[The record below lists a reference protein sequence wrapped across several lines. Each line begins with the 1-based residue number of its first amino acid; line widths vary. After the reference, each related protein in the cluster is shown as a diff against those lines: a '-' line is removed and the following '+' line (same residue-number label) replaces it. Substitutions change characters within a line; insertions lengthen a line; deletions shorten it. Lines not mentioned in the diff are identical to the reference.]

1 MSNQKIKIMKTKL
14 LLLLLCLVISI
25 PAYCQS
31 EKDRTTLEQVE
42 VSPPEFTGI
51 EGATRFLNGEN
62 ANVSLL
68 SQYMLN
74 HVTYPE
80 IDIESIREG
89 KEIIRFTVQPDGSL
103 TDFIVVNSV
112 SPSIDQEVINAI
124 KTTEGMWKPG
134 YNNET
139 IVPME
144 KEFSMVFKLTHTSSL
159 ISRAAARYKRG
170 NKLLLVEKN
179 PKRALRHF
187 EQGLVY
193 VPEDCPMLML
203 HGLSL
208 YELGDKERACQDWNR
223 IKALGGIEADG
234 YLENYCEMKGYAEM
248 KEIISK

>member
-1 MSNQKIKIMKTKL
+1 MKTKL

-25 PAYCQS
+25 PAFSQN
-31 EKDRTTLEQVE
+31 EKDHTTLEEVQ

-51 EGATRFLNGEN
+51 EDATHFLNGEN

-68 SQYMLN
+68 SRYMLN
-74 HVTYPE
+74 HVQYPD

-103 TDFIVVNSV
+103 TDFTVINSV
-112 SPSIDQEVINAI
+112 SPSIDNEVINVM
-124 KTTEGMWKPG
+124 KSTEGMWKPG

-139 IVPME
+139 TVPME
-144 KEFSMVFKLTHTSSL
+144 KEFSIVFKIPGTRSL
-159 ISRAAARYKRG
+159 QSQSVSRYKRG
-170 NKLLLVEKN
+170 SKLLLIKNN

-193 VPEDCPMLML
+193 VPENCSMLML

-208 YELGDKERACQDWNR
+208 YELGDKESACQDWNH

-234 YLENYCEMKGYAEM
+234 WLDNYCEMKGYAEM
-248 KEIISK
+248 KEILSK

>member
-14 LLLLLCLVISI
+14 LLLLLCLVISV
-25 PAYCQS
+25 PAFSQN

-89 KEIIRFTVQPDGSL
+89 KEIIRFTVHPDGSL
-103 TDFIVVNSV
+103 TDFVVVNSV
-112 SPSIDQEVINAI
+112 SPRIDQEVINAM

-144 KEFSMVFKLTHTSSL
+144 KEFSMVFKIEGTRSL
-159 ISRAAARYKRG
+159 QSLAASLYTRG
-170 NKLLLVEKN
+170 SKLLLIKKN

-193 VPEDCPMLML
+193 VPENCPMLML

-223 IKALGGIEADG
+223 IKALGGIDADG
-234 YLENYCEMKGYAEM
+234 YLENFCEMKGYAEM
-248 KEIISK
+248 TEIISK

>member
-25 PAYCQS
+25 PAFSQN
-31 EKDRTTLEQVE
+31 EKDHTTLEEVQ

-51 EGATRFLNGEN
+51 EGATRFLNGE
-62 ANVSLL
+62 STKITLL

-74 HVTYPE
+74 HVKYPDD
-80 IDIESIREG
+80 DIRRSIEG

-112 SPSIDQEVINAI
+112 SPSIDNEVINAM

-144 KEFSMVFKLTHTSSL
+144 KEFSIVFKLAYTRSL
-159 ISRAAARYKRG
+159 ESRAIGRYKRG
-170 NKLLLVEKN
+170 NKLLLIKEN

-193 VPEDCPMLML
+193 VPNDCSILML
-203 HGLSL
+203 RGLSF

-234 YLENYCEMKGYAEM
+234 WLENYCEMKGYAEM
-248 KEIISK
+248 KEILNK